1 MFPCEPPS
9 LRDDAAGAVLFPR
22 LWTFPE

>member
-1 MFPCEPPS
+1 MS
-9 LRDDAAGAVLFPR
+9 LRAALLRDDAAGAVLFPR